1 MKLRA
6 GRERA
11 RWRNGGN
18 KFIGPK
24 TYFWHLMN
32 LHVTMT
38 LMSNFKERMPIAA
51 NTKPLMFFYPGITT
65 DIGKE
70 KTQ

>member
-24 TYFWHLMN
+24 TYFWYLMN
-32 LHVTMT
+32 LHVDMT
-38 LMSNFKERMPIAA
+38 LMSNFKARMPIPAR
-51 NTKPLMFFYPGITT
+51 TGGDLLFFYPGA
-65 DIGKE
+65 
-70 KTQ
+70 